1 MKKLKLLRGVLKRTH
16 ANTVILGFILFV
28 LLCALMILLV
38 EPNIDRYTDALWYL
52 YSVTFTVG
60 LGDIVVTS
68 VIAKVLSV
76 LVSVYALFVTAL
88 ATGVV
93 VSFYNRCVE
102 QEYKETR
109 EAVLDKLSRLP
120 ELSKEELEAI
130 SNKVKE
136 IKQ

>member
-1 MKKLKLLRGVLKRTH
+1 MKRLKLLKGVLKKTH
-16 ANTVILGFILFV
+16 ANSIILGFVIFV
-28 LLCALMILLV
+28 LLCGLLIFIID
-38 EPNIDRYTDALWYL
+38 PNIHSYGDALWYL

-60 LGDIVVTS
+60 LGDVS
-68 VIAKVLSV
+68 VSTIIARICSL

-109 EAVLDKLSRLP
+109 EAILDKLSRLP
-120 ELSKEELEAI
+120 ELSKEELAEI
-130 SNKVKE
+130 SDKVKE
-136 IKQ
+136 IKR

>member
-1 MKKLKLLRGVLKRTH
+1 MKKLKLLRGVLRRTH
-16 ANTVILGFILFV
+16 ADSIILSFLIFV
-28 LLCALMILLV
+28 LVCGLVVLIV
-38 EPNIDRYTDALWYL
+38 EPNITTYFDALWYI

-60 LGDIVVTS
+60 LGDVVVST
-68 VIAKVLSV
+68 VVGKVCSL
-76 LVSVYALFVTAL
+76 LISVYALFVTAV

-93 VSFYNRCVE
+93 VSFYNKCVE
-102 QEYKETR
+102 EQYRETT

-130 SNKVKE
+130 SNKVKK

>member
-1 MKKLKLLRGVLKRTH
+1 MKKIKILRGVLKKTH
-16 ANTVILGFILFV
+16 ANSIILGFIVFV
-28 LLCALMILLV
+28 LVCGLIIFIV
-38 EPNIDRYTDALWYL
+38 DPDVKSYWDALWYL

-60 LGDIVVTS
+60 LGDVTVS
-68 VIAKVLSV
+68 AVIAKICSV

-102 QEYKETR
+102 QQYKDTR
-109 EAVLDKLSRLP
+109 EAILDKLSRLP

-130 SNKVKE
+130 SEKVKS